1 MVTNNQGKI
10 IVLEG
15 LDGSGKTTQVGLIK
29 TYLES
34 IGKQVRQV
42 KLPNY
47 ENPSSTLVKL
57 YLSGDLGSLQE
68 VNAYAAS
75 SFYAVD
81 RYVSYNNDWKIN
93 HQKGDFI
100 ISDRY
105 TTSNIAY
112 QMSKFPKEEWDNY
125 LTWLYDF
132 EYEKL
137 ALPQPAMVIY
147 LDMHPNTS
155 KPLLQ
160 KRALLENVGRDI
172 HEENYLFLIDA
183 REAAL
188 YAAKKQNW
196 TVISCCDGKNPYSIQ
211 TITKKIIDTIA
222 PIL

>member
-1 MVTNNQGKI
+1 MIKRSQGNI

-15 LDGSGKTTQVGLIK
+15 LDGSGKTTQVKLIK

-34 IGKQVRQV
+34 IGKQVRQI

-68 VNAYAAS
+68 VNPYAAS

-81 RYVSYNNDWKIN
+81 RYVSYNNDWKEN
-93 HQKGDFI
+93 HEKGEII

-105 TTSNIAY
+105 TTSNIPF
-112 QMSKFPKEEWDNY
+112 QMSKFPKEEWDHY

-132 EYEKL
+132 EYQKL
-137 ALPQPAMVIY
+137 AMPQPTMVIY

-155 KPLLQ
+155 KALLQ
-160 KRALLENVGRDI
+160 KRYLTQTIKRDI
-172 HEENYLFLIDA
+172 HEENYLFLIQA
-183 REAAL
+183 RETAL
-188 YAAKKQNW
+188 YAAKKLNW
-196 TVISCCDGKNPYSIQ
+196 TVISCCDGENPYSIQ
-211 TITKKIIDTIA
+211 TITQKIIDTIA